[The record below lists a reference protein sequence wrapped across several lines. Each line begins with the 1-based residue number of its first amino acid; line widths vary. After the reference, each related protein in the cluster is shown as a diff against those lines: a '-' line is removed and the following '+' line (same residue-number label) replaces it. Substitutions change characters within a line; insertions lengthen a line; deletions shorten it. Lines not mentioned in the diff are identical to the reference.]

1 MLPIAQSRDLSIA
14 QAAQS
19 LEQSAQRQQAQQSPP
34 PQHQGMERP
43 AQSAVQGSQ
52 AQPGL
57 SPRAASL

>member
-1 MLPIAQSRDLSIA
+1 MA

-19 LEQSAQRQQAQQSPP
+19 LEQSAQRQQAQQPP
-34 PQHQGMERP
+34 PPHHQGMEGP
-43 AQSAVQGSQ
+43 AQSAAQGSQ